1 MNALELQ
8 EKAEQRRAY
17 MIAGGIT
24 TGVVAL
30 LLLLSLIWIAFRSP
44 VPPPGQKQYVA
55 LGAIDFGNNVQGSK
69 KVNNFQPPSPTP
81 AENPP
86 KVNTPQPDPSPK
98 QTPPDPVITTPE
110 PAPITTPSSNQTP
123 PEPSPTPTQNPS
135 PDPTPSE
142 PEPQE
147 ALDGFEM
154 GGSNHGQDGDI
165 GNSGNPNATVLN
177 DDVYTWGAGGGNGL
191 ASRGLLRK
199 VDPKYLP
206 GVQQEGQVV
215 FKITIAPNGSVKRV
229 TAATPYLQLKKMGI
243 KAIKQW
249 RFDPIDPGL
258 GDQTVSVGIKFK
270 LI

>member
-1 MNALELQ
+1 MSALELQ
-8 EKAEQRRAY
+8 DREEQRKAY
-17 MIAGGIT
+17 LIAGGIT
-24 TGVVAL
+24 LGMVGL
-30 LLLLSLIWIAFRSP
+30 LILLSLIWVAFRSP
-44 VPPPGQKQYVA
+44 VPPPGQKEYVA

-81 AENPP
+81 ADNPP
-86 KVNTPQPDPSPK
+86 EVKNPQPNPTPK
-98 QTPPDPVITTPE
+98 QTPPDPVITTPKE
-110 PAPITTPSSNQTP
+110 SPITEPTSNQTP
-123 PEPSPTPTQNPS
+123 PKPSDTQTNNPS
-135 PDPTPSE
+135 NDNAPDE
-142 PEPQE
+142 PKET
-147 ALDGFEM
+147 LDGFEV
-154 GGSNHGQDGDI
+154 GGSNHGQNGDV

-191 ASRGLLRK
+191 ASRGLIRK
-199 VDPKYLP
+199 VDPKYPP

-215 FKITIAPNGSVKRV
+215 FKITIAPNGTVKRV
-229 TAATPYLQLKKMGI
+229 TAATPYLELKNMGI